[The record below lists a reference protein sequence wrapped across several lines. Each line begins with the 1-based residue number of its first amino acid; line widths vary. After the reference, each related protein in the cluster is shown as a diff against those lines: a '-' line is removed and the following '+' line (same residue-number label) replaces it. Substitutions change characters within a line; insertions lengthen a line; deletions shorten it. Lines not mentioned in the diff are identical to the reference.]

1 MYSSERVVIDTRKY
15 DIDEMLFRYKQGKII
30 LPEKKAVVWK
40 RSERTVKEVMRA
52 LLRGIPFP
60 PVYASEL
67 QTGELLILDKSD
79 KLRFLLEYLTHGESI
94 NDRYMSEDMYLL
106 RDIMY
111 STIMVYVI
119 DYMNPK
125 YIHMQVGKFVE
136 EWTPSQEQSIWNM
149 LYQRYNTSC
158 LEHMVTKVRYFGT
171 TKLILEYYLMHFAMV
186 DFIQNGWL
194 KEYEYREAEKF
205 RLLEDTLH
213 EMNYR
218 NKYVLD
224 DLCNEFERIFD
235 WLNVYNRYF
244 LKGKNTEEKMKH
256 LCFMHIYDRYY
267 GNLENYRRFAS
278 KMFQRKVE
286 NCDMSYKGILDVIN
300 FIKREK

>member
-1 MYSSERVVIDTRKY
+1 
-15 DIDEMLFRYKQGKII
+15 
-30 LPEKKAVVWK
+30 
-40 RSERTVKEVMRA
+40 
-52 LLRGIPFP
+52 
-60 PVYASEL
+60 
-67 QTGELLILDKSD
+67 
-79 KLRFLLEYLTHGESI
+79 
-94 NDRYMSEDMYLL
+94 
-106 RDIMY
+106 
-111 STIMVYVI
+111 
-119 DYMNPK
+119 
-125 YIHMQVGKFVE
+125 
-136 EWTPSQEQSIWNM
+136 
-149 LYQRYNTSC
+149 
-158 LEHMVTKVRYFGT
+158 
-171 TKLILEYYLMHFAMV
+171 MHFAMV

-224 DLCNEFERIFD
+224 DLCNEFKCVFD
-235 WLNVYNRYF
+235 WLRGNVYDRYF

-267 GNLENYRRFAS
+267 GNLENYRSFAS
-278 KMFQRKVE
+278 KTFQSKVD